1 MADRF
6 RNRKIPML
14 FGLIL
19 LLAATLCLC
28 FSVNIPMLILGRVL
42 QGMSGSMTWAVGLA
56 LVIDTVDSKN
66 VGKAV
71 GWTSTAMTGGIL
83 LGPLTGGVVYDR
95 AGYYPVYAICFGL
108 LAIDIV
114 LRLAIIEVKDAKK
127 WEAKRLEALSGGAL
141 STPTADADARRHS
154 APTTMASSAISNAEK
169 GNKRNSTSNHP
180 SGTFDL
186 TGPNGILGMLRKPR
200 LLAALLGTFVESC
213 IQTSFDATLPLVVES
228 TFHWEAIGAGLIFL
242 PIIVPTFIGPIVGSL
257 SDRWGPRWFAAGGF
271 LFATPFL
278 VCLRFVTENTIQ
290 HKIMLCGLLAG
301 AGLGFAMVFA
311 PLMAEIS
318 WAVEEDVEEHEGE
331 PTASPYAQAYAL
343 YTMAFSGGAIAGPLM
358 GGLIR
363 DSAGFGV
370 VGWSMAI
377 LTAVTAVAEAIWI
390 GGKESPRVKRALSQ
404 EVSSETTT
412 ASNND

>member
-1 MADRF
+1 
-6 RNRKIPML
+6 
-14 FGLIL
+14 
-19 LLAATLCLC
+19 
-28 FSVNIPMLILGRVL
+28 MLIIARIL

-56 LVIDTVDSKN
+56 LVIDSVESKN

-114 LRLAIIEVKDAKK
+114 LRLVIIEVKDAKK
-127 WEAKRLEALSGGAL
+127 WKARRLEAMTGQTLTEPASQENGRNF
-141 STPTADADARRHS
+141 STTATVAS
-154 APTTMASSAISNAEK
+154 TTISNAEK
-169 GNKRNSTSNHP
+169 GKDGSDAAAHP
-180 SGTFDL
+180 TGTFEL

-213 IQTSFDATLPLVVES
+213 IQTAFDATLPLVVES
-228 TFHWEAIGAGLIFL
+228 KFHWGSIGAGLIFL
-242 PIIVPTFIGPIVGSL
+242 PIIVPTFIGPVVGGL
-257 SDRWGPRWFAAGGF
+257 SDRYGPRWFATAGF
-271 LFATPFL
+271 LFAAPFL
-278 VCLRFVTENTIQ
+278 VCLRFVSENTIE

-318 WAVEEDVEEHEGE
+318 WAVENEDLGKEGE

-358 GGLIR
+358 GGMIR
-363 DSAGFGV
+363 DKAGFGT

-377 LTAVTAVAEAIWI
+377 LTVATAVVQAIWT
-390 GGKESPRVKRALSQ
+390 GGKQSPRVKRAATKESSAESAIGSQ
-404 EVSSETTT
+404 HEQGVQV
-412 ASNND
+412 